1 VVKPAWSWQFTP
13 GHLQSV
19 AATALPFPV
28 SRQWAW
34 ANSTGRGVKVAVVD
48 SGIDADHP
56 AVGGV
61 AGGAAFDHD
70 PTAPGGVRIT
80 EGQHAD
86 LFGHGTACAGIIRRL
101 APDAELY
108 SVRVLGRRLTG
119 KGLVFAA
126 GVRWAIQH
134 GMQVVNLSLST
145 GRREYFAL
153 FHELADL
160 AYFRGVMLVGAV
172 NNVPAPSYPS
182 QYASVFSVAA
192 NQHTD
197 PFAITYNPA
206 PPVEFGA
213 PGIDLE
219 VAWLDGKTVTATGN
233 SFAAPHVA
241 ALIARILAKHPGLTP
256 FEVKTILRAC
266 ATNAIPSPPPAK
278 PDHPGGSGANP
289 PIGDR
294 NR

>member
-1 VVKPAWSWQFTP
+1 VV
-13 GHLQSV
+13 
-19 AATALPFPV
+19 
-28 SRQWAW
+28 
-34 ANSTGRGVKVAVVD
+34 
-48 SGIDADHP
+48 
-56 AVGGV
+56 
-61 AGGAAFDHD
+61 GGAAFDHH
-70 PTAPGGVRIT
+70 PAAPGGVRVT

-101 APDAELY
+101 VPDAELY

-119 KGLVFAA
+119 KGIVFAA
-126 GVRWAIQH
+126 GVRWAIER
-134 GMQVVNLSLST
+134 GMQVINLSLST
-145 GRREYFAL
+145 GRRDYFAL

-219 VAWLDGKTVTATGN
+219 VAWLDGRMVTATGN

-241 ALIARILAKHPGLTP
+241 GLIARILAKHPGLTP

-266 ATNAIPSPPPAK
+266 ATNAIPLSTPAE
-278 PDHPGGSGANP
+278 PDRPETPGANRS
-289 PIGDR
+289 DR
-294 NR
+294 DSNR